1 MQVGGSRWFNLLWLL
16 PIGFVLLIVGD
27 RVDEDARPEDALPLE
42 GMPLIPEPGLSFVGI
57 RTSTLTSRRFP
68 LRT

>member
-1 MQVGGSRWFNLLWLL
+1 V
-16 PIGFVLLIVGD
+16 
-27 RVDEDARPEDALPLE
+27 VDEDARPEDALPLE